1 MKLIAQGAE
10 AKIYLD
16 KEKIIKE
23 RFEKKY
29 RISEIDSRL
38 RKFRTKR
45 ESKVI
50 EKINYLGF
58 GPKLI
63 LSDDKKMEISMERI
77 PGQKVREILDKKP
90 ELALEI
96 GKKLAIMHDSG
107 IIHGD
112 LTTSNMIFN
121 KQIYF
126 IDFGLS
132 FFSDKLE
139 DKAVDIHLFKQAIE
153 SAHYKVEKKAYEF
166 FLHGYNDSKYFD
178 ETIKRLEIVEKRG
191 RHKMKKIITKCP
203 Q

>member
-1 MKLIAQGAE
+1 MAQGAE

-16 KEKIIKE
+16 KEKITKE

-29 RISEIDSRL
+29 RIPEIDLKL
-38 RKFRTKR
+38 RRFRTRR

-50 EKINYLGF
+50 EKINSLGF
-58 GPKLI
+58 GPRLI
-63 LSDDKKMEISMERI
+63 LSDDKKMNISMDKI
-77 PGQKVREILDKKP
+77 PGEKVREILDKKP
-90 ELALEI
+90 ELAIEI
-96 GKKLAIMHDSG
+96 GKNLAIMHDSG

-121 KQIYF
+121 KKVYF

-132 FFSDKLE
+132 FFSEKLE

-166 FLHGYNDSKYFD
+166 FLQGYEDSKYFD
-178 ETIKRLEIVEKRG
+178 ETLKRLEIVEKRG
-191 RHKMKKIITKCP
+191 RYKMKKH
-203 Q
+203 

>member
-1 MKLIAQGAE
+1 MKLMAQGAE

-16 KEKIIKE
+16 KEKITKE

-29 RISEIDSRL
+29 RIPEIDLKL
-38 RKFRTKR
+38 RRFRTRR

-50 EKINYLGF
+50 EKINSLGF
-58 GPKLI
+58 GPRLI
-63 LSDDKKMEISMERI
+63 LSDDKKMNISMDKI
-77 PGQKVREILDKKP
+77 PGEKVREILDKKP
-90 ELALEI
+90 ELAIEI
-96 GKKLAIMHDSG
+96 GKNLAIMHDSG

-121 KQIYF
+121 KKVYF

-132 FFSDKLE
+132 FFSEKLE

-166 FLHGYNDSKYFD
+166 FLQGYEDSKYFD
-178 ETIKRLEIVEKRG
+178 ETLKRLEIVEKRG
-191 RHKMKKIITKCP
+191 RYKMKKH
-203 Q
+203 

>member
-10 AKIYLD
+10 AKIYSID
-16 KEKIIKE
+16 KKTIKE

-29 RISEIDSRL
+29 RIPEIDLKL

-50 EKINYLGF
+50 ERINSLGF

-63 LSDDKKMEISMERI
+63 LTDEKKMDIVMEKI
-77 PGQKVREILDKKP
+77 PGRKVREVLDKKP

-107 IIHGD
+107 MIHGD

-132 FFSDKLE
+132 FFSEKTE

-153 SAHYKVEKKAYEF
+153 SAHYKVEKKAYEL
-166 FLHGYNDSKYFD
+166 FLHGYKDSKYFD

-191 RHKMKKIITKCP
+191 RHKMKKIITKYP